1 MGLSCGIVG
10 LPNVGKSTLFNA
22 ITLGETSERANFM
35 FSTTEPVRGTV
46 DVPDP
51 RLERISAHIATKRVI
66 PAQMTIV
73 DIPGL
78 VSGSSHGE
86 GLGIGFLGAIKESDV
101 LLHVVRCFESSDVQS
116 VSGSIDPAID
126 AEIVELELA
135 EADGQTIE
143 RNIERV
149 GKRARTGDKEATKQK
164 ELFERCKA
172 HLGSGAP
179 LRTLELSDTELKM
192 LQPLFLM
199 TLKPVLF
206 VANVGSSDLDG
217 ASAHVQEL
225 RDYAARTKARII
237 HVCADIE
244 AELVRMDDAD
254 RNEFMTDLGLTES
267 GLTRLIHEGFE
278 LLGLQSYFTA
288 GEIEVRAWVIH
299 KGDTAPVGAGVIH
312 TDFVKKFVRAQVYT
326 FDDLMTHK
334 SEVAIKAAG
343 KLRVEG
349 KEYVLRD
356 GDICHFLIAN

>member
-10 LPNVGKSTLFNA
+10 LPNTGKSTVFNA

-35 FSTTEPVRGTV
+35 FSTKDPVRGVV

-51 RLERISAHIATKRVI
+51 RLARIAQFIATKRIV
-66 PAQMTIV
+66 PAQMTVV
-73 DIPGL
+73 DIPGI

-86 GLGIGFLGAIKESDV
+86 GLGIGFLGSIKESDV
-101 LLHVVRCFESSDVQS
+101 LLHVVRCFESADVQS

-135 EADGQTIE
+135 QADLQTLE
-143 RNIERV
+143 RNIERT
-149 GKRARTGDKEATKQK
+149 GKKARTGDKDAVKQK
-164 ELFERCKA
+164 ELFDRCKA
-172 HLGSGAP
+172 HLDKGEP
-179 LRTLELSDTELKM
+179 LRTLELVATDAATLY
-192 LQPLFLM
+192 PLFLM
-199 TLKPVLF
+199 TIKPVLF
-206 VANVGSSDLDG
+206 VANVGQDDIAGTSKR
-217 ASAHVQEL
+217 VQEL
-225 RDYAARTKARII
+225 RDYALRTKARMI

-244 AELVRMDDAD
+244 AELVRMDASD
-254 RNEFMTDLGLTES
+254 RAEFMKDLGLTES
-267 GLTRLIHEGFE
+267 GLTRLIHEGFD

-299 KGDTAPVGAGVIH
+299 RGDTAPIGAGVIH

-326 FDDLMTHK
+326 FDDLMELH
-334 SEVAIKAAG
+334 SEAAIKAAG

-356 GDICHFLIAN
+356 GDVCHFLVAN